1 MSPSLLLSLVLASI
15 YGLLFHS
22 LVGRRLWQLPCYWIT
37 ALAGFFLGELLAT
50 FMGASLL
57 RLGNVPLAMASL
69 VAWVALGVCWF
80 FIAPLPESPATSSR
94 DAAEDRWHP

>member
-1 MSPSLLLSLVLASI
+1 MPPSLLLSLVLASI

-22 LVGRRLWQLPCYWIT
+22 LVGRRLWQLPCYWAT
-37 ALAGFFLGELLAT
+37 AIAGFFLGELLAT

-69 VAWVALGVCWF
+69 IAWVALGVCWF
-80 FIAPLPESPATSSR
+80 FIAPLPDGPASMGR
-94 DAAEDRWHP
+94 DGAEDRWHP

>member
-22 LVGRRLWQLPCYWIT
+22 LVGRRLWQLPCYWT
-37 ALAGFFLGELLAT
+37 AALAGFFLGELLAT

-69 VAWVALGVCWF
+69 VAWVALGICWF
-80 FIAPLPESPATSSR
+80 FIAPLPEGPAATSR
-94 DAAEDRWHP
+94 DGGEDWWHP